1 MSRMP
6 LEERRAQ
13 LIDAG
18 LRIAAREG
26 VEAVTVRGVAAEA
39 GASLGVV
46 HYCFADKDELLVA
59 MGLSM
64 ALVSSEPVRDSLESG
79 PDVATLAHAGADGLL
94 EGLVA
99 RRHMRLLTFEFATTG
114 ARNRALRP
122 VAQTH
127 LDQTWTMTRDILQR
141 IAAISGV
148 EYAIP
153 MDRLSRNVA
162 AWIDGVELSWLVEQ
176 DDDAARAAFHD
187 IADYVLSLVVRPEE
201 KPSGTDAAGS

>member
-6 LEERRAQ
+6 VEERRAQ

-18 LRIAAREG
+18 LRIAARDG
-26 VEAVTVRGVAAEA
+26 VEAVTIRGVAAEA

-46 HYCFADKDELLVA
+46 HYCFADKDDLLVA

-64 ALVSSEPVRDSLESG
+64 ALVSSDPVRDALLAA
-79 PDVATLAHAGADGLL
+79 PDIYALAHAGADGLL
-94 EGLVA
+94 EGLLA

-127 LDQTWTMTRDILQR
+127 LDQTWTMTYDILDR
-141 IAAISGV
+141 IREIAGV
-148 EYAIP
+148 TYDIP
-153 MDRLSRNVA
+153 LDRLARNVA

-176 DDDAARAAFHD
+176 DDDAARVAFHD
-187 IADYVLSLVVRPEE
+187 IADYVVSLAV
-201 KPSGTDAAGS
+201 KK